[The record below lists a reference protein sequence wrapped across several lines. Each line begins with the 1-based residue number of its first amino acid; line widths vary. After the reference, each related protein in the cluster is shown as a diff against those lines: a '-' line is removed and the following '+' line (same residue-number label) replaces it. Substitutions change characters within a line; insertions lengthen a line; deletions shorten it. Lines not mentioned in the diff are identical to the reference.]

1 MPFSEFIIYVV
12 SSPFMLKPIR
22 WKTFVRD
29 MAIIQIGF
37 ALFGI
42 SIAMIIRA
50 NLGVAAW
57 SVLDVALS
65 QITLRTPG
73 TMTVLVGFVVLAVS
87 MLLHEQVGWGTLANI
102 LSIGPWEDL
111 FLYLIPSIKN
121 NLALQVT
128 MLLSAILI
136 QRNRECNLYR
146 RGSGRRATRQFD
158 AGYQTHHRISRRMG
172 ARNHRIKR
180 GPARMAARWASGNRH
195 IGFRFINRTCSAIVV
210 QSISCPSARTDCRRR
225 RHGLKNLLHRYDYIF
240 VLELNKEQKNET
252 IANLTPHFSKRV
264 CRSSNFRSRMGIC

>member
-1 MPFSEFIIYVV
+1 
-12 SSPFMLKPIR
+12 MLKPIR

-136 QRNRECNLYR
+136 QGIASAVYIGVE
-146 RGSGRRATRQFD
+146 
-158 AGYQTHHRISRRMG
+158 AGAGPRDSLML
-172 ARNHRIKR
+172 AIKR
-180 GPARMAARWASGNRH
+180 TTGLAVGWARAIIELSVVVVGWLLGGPAGIGTLVFALLIGPAVQLSFKVFHVHPHEPIAAEEG
-195 IGFRFINRTCSAIVV
+195 
-210 QSISCPSARTDCRRR
+210 TD
-225 RHGLKNLLHRYDYIF
+225 
-240 VLELNKEQKNET
+240 
-252 IANLTPHFSKRV
+252 
-264 CRSSNFRSRMGIC
+264 

>member
-1 MPFSEFIIYVV
+1 
-12 SSPFMLKPIR
+12 MLKPIR

-29 MAIIQIGF
+29 MFIIQIGF

-121 NLALQVT
+121 NPALQIT

-136 QRNRECNLYR
+136 QGIAKRDLYR
-146 RGSGRRATRQFD
+146 RGSGRGSARQFD

-180 GPARMAARWASGNRH
+180 GCGRMAARRSSRNRH
-195 IGFRFINRTCSAIVV
+195 IGFCIINRTRRAIIV
-210 QSISCPSARTDCRRR
+210 QSISCPSA
-225 RHGLKNLLHRYDYIF
+225 
-240 VLELNKEQKNET
+240 
-252 IANLTPHFSKRV
+252 
-264 CRSSNFRSRMGIC
+264 